1 MDAKRASAVFLMETL
16 PSDSASAWQAAT
28 QLAETLAYLPWPD
41 RANTLDRFSW
51 DRARTQLGN
60 DHVTAVINRQAD
72 QSAEGGPVA
81 DYARYCGAVVGAT
94 LIALQE
100 RRPVEDVHHALVRMV
115 SLRPE
120 DRDLARDWLDGQP
133 ARVLDETL
141 VGLPGL
147 AFLLLTGS
155 SADSAL
161 SFTARDAFWAA
172 MLGQA

>member
-1 MDAKRASAVFLMETL
+1 MDAKRASAVFLMEAL
-16 PSDSASAWQAAT
+16 PSDGSSAWQAT
-28 QLAETLAYLPWPD
+28 IQLAETLAYLPWTD
-41 RANTLDRFSW
+41 RAHAIDRFSW
-51 DRARTQLGN
+51 ERAKTQLGN

-72 QSAEGGPVA
+72 QSVDGGPVA
-81 DYARYCGAVVGAT
+81 DYARYCGAVVAAT

-100 RRPVEDVHHALVRMV
+100 RRPVEDIHHALVRLV

-120 DRDLARDWLDGQP
+120 DQELGRDWLDAQRS
-133 ARVLDETL
+133 RVLDDTL

-147 AFLLLTGS
+147 AFLLLTRA

-172 MLGQA
+172 MLGPA